1 MSSEKTID
9 TNTSEEFNLAEI
21 IKPYLQ
27 RWKWFIIS
35 IFLTLF
41 LTYFALKF
49 MTPVY
54 KVESTVL
61 IKDADNSSGSPELG
75 LLADLSGFGGLKTN
89 SIDNEIQI
97 FSSKKLMREVVQ
109 NNNFQASLF
118 AKKGFRKVE
127 LYKETSPVSVKII
140 SETPNVDFP
149 KKPLELIVKGN
160 KVSLNSDELKKEIT
174 SDAVDRKSVV

>member
-61 IKDADNSSGSPELG
+61 IKEISDNKLRNANLLG
-75 LLADLSGFGGLKTN
+75 G
-89 SIDNEIQI
+89 I
-97 FSSKKLMREVVQ
+97 
-109 NNNFQASLF
+109 
-118 AKKGFRKVE
+118 
-127 LYKETSPVSVKII
+127 
-140 SETPNVDFP
+140 
-149 KKPLELIVKGN
+149 
-160 KVSLNSDELKKEIT
+160 
-174 SDAVDRKSVV
+174 